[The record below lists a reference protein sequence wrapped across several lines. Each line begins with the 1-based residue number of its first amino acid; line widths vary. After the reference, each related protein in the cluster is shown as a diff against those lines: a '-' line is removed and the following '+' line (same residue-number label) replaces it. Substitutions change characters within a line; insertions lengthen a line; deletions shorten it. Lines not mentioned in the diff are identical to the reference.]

1 VKSTYD
7 SQPSAFPA
15 NDFSNSRSSLATTT
29 TINQQPTTTTA
40 TTTTTTTPQFLS
52 TPQLGG
58 DLRNPVQLL
67 LCSTALGIQPHRR
80 LSASNRGGDLT
91 STIPSATHPR
101 SKTIQLVSRR
111 RLNDYDSKLPWQRH
125 RAIDCPVATAALTT
139 LGWALRRRAQ
149 TFALPQRNSG
159 TSNSM
164 TSL

>member
-40 TTTTTTTPQFLS
+40 TTTTTTPQFLS

-91 STIPSATHPR
+91 STIRSATPPR

-111 RLNDYDSKLPWQRH
+111 RLNDYDSKLPWQRY
-125 RAIDCPVATAALTT
+125 RASDCPVATAALTP
-139 LGWALRRRAQ
+139 LGWALRRRAP
-149 TFALPQRNSG
+149 TFALAQRNSR

>member
-40 TTTTTTTPQFLS
+40 TTTTTTPQFLS

-91 STIPSATHPR
+91 STIRSATPPR

-111 RLNDYDSKLPWQRH
+111 RLNDYDSKLPWQRY
-125 RAIDCPVATAALTT
+125 RASDCPVATAALTP
-139 LGWALRRRAQ
+139 LGWALRRRAP
-149 TFALPQRNSG
+149 TFALPQRNSR
-159 TSNSM
+159 TSNSIA
-164 TSL
+164 